1 MEPTRQLIA
10 RTIPGTLWP
19 SGRIENDTG
28 AHRGE
33 RSAPGE
39 RLQMEPTRQLI
50 TMNHTWHIV
59 VK

>member
-1 MEPTRQLIA
+1 M
-10 RTIPGTLWP
+10 W
-19 SGRIENDTG
+19 SSDRIESDTG

-39 RLQMEPTRQLI
+39 RLQLEFTRQLI

-59 VK
+59 AK